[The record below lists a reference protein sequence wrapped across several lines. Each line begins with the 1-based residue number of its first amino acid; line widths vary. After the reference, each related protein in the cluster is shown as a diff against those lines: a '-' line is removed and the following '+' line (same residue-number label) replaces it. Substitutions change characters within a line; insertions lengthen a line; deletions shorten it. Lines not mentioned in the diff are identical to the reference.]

1 MKIILAT
8 HNQDK
13 VKEIVPM
20 MQSLGVE
27 LSTLDEFPQISEI
40 VENGSTLRENALIK
54 ARTINL
60 VTGIPSLADDTGLEV
75 DALNGAP
82 GIYAARFAG
91 ENCTY
96 ADNVKKLLLDM
107 KNVIDEKRTAYFRT
121 VVAFVDSGTEL
132 IAKGSVEGAIT
143 RSSKGVDGFGYDRVF
158 YIPESGK
165 TFAEMTKKEKNKV
178 SHRGIAFQNMK
189 NILREYISEPTHLEE
204 TA

>member
-8 HNQDK
+8 HNRDK
-13 VKEIVPM
+13 VKEIVPI

-143 RSSKGVDGFGYDRVF
+143 RSSKGVDGFG
-158 YIPESGK
+158 
-165 TFAEMTKKEKNKV
+165 
-178 SHRGIAFQNMK
+178 
-189 NILREYISEPTHLEE
+189 
-204 TA
+204 